1 MEVYKHKLF
10 TSGTLTC
17 FSAQESSFCKE
28 HFTLRRQVG
37 SQKSKGIIYRKVKGK
52 HYNMSPLR
60 GFEPQAVSPN
70 KVIPAGWRI
79 SCAPLSA
86 CLYSRPEERRSE
98 DYPRWTVWNDNFWST
113 FTRIETSDL
122 PILLSDT
129 LPADIFQNR
138 APNTKEAVPT
148 TIRFKPQIYRC
159 CCLIIYLPT
168 FTNLVQLLFLSH
180 TKNSS
185 IVCFLSVP
193 FFRCSYCQPFCGPNN
208 WVLPIMRAA
217 LLFR

>member
-70 KVIPAGWRI
+70 KVLDGGFRALHSVLVYILVPKRGAVKITHDELCEMII
-79 SCAPLSA
+79 SG
-86 CLYSRPEERRSE
+86 R
-98 DYPRWTVWNDNFWST
+98 
-113 FTRIETSDL
+113 
-122 PILLSDT
+122 LLRG
-129 LPADIFQNR
+129 L
-138 APNTKEAVPT
+138 
-148 TIRFKPQIYRC
+148 KPQIYRFC
-159 CCLIIYLPT
+159 CQILYLLT
-168 FTNLVQLLFLSH
+168 FF
-180 TKNSS
+180 K
-185 IVCFLSVP
+185 IVPQIQKRL
-193 FFRCSYCQPFCGPNN
+193 CQRP
-208 WVLPIMRAA
+208 
-217 LLFR
+217 